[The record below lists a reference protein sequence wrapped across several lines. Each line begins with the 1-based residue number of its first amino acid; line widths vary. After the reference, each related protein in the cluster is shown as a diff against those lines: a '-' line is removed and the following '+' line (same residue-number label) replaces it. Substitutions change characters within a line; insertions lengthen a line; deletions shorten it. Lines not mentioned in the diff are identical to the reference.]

1 VTGLPGFVGEVIFGL
16 GLALAAGNL
25 VALLRPAVLR
35 RRGRKNVQ
43 EVASRNRVYVNIAAG
58 LLLMIWGVAILLNQS

>member
-1 VTGLPGFVGEVIFGL
+1 MTGLPGFVGEIIFGL
-16 GLALAAGNL
+16 GLALAGGNL

-58 LLLMIWGVAILLNQS
+58 LLLMIWGVAILLNQG

>member
-1 VTGLPGFVGEVIFGL
+1 MTGLPGIVGEIIFCL
-16 GLALAAGNL
+16 GLALAGGNL

-43 EVASRNRVYVNIAAG
+43 EVASRNRVYVNIGAG
-58 LLLMIWGVAILLNQS
+58 LLLMIWGVATLLNQS

>member
-1 VTGLPGFVGEVIFGL
+1 MTALPGIVGEIILGL
-16 GLALAAGNL
+16 GLALAGGNL

-43 EVASRNRVYVNIAAG
+43 EVASKNRVYVNIAVG
-58 LLLMIWGVAILLNQS
+58 LVLMAWGVANLLNQH